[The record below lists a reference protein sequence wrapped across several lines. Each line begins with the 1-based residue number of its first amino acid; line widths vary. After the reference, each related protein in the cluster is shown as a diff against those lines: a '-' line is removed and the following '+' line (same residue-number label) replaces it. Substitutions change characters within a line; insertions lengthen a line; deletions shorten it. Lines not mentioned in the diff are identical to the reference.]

1 MQSVKI
7 LRISAAAAACVV
19 AFSANAALFEDDE
32 ARRAILDL
40 RQKVDVSQQRVTE
53 ELKKANDDNAQLRR
67 SLLDLSNQIE
77 SLRGEMAT
85 LRGQNEQLTRGITD
99 VQRNQK
105 DMTQG
110 IEERLKKVEPGKV
123 TLDGRDFSADPAEKQ
138 EFEAALATL
147 RKGDFAAAQTSFT
160 GFMKRYPQSGYKS
173 SSLFWLANAQYALRD
188 YRSAVANFRTL
199 ATADPEHLRTP
210 EALLSMANCQV
221 ELKDT
226 KAARK
231 TLEDLVKDYPQSEAA
246 SAAKER
252 LTKLK

>member
-1 MQSVKI
+1 MKI
-7 LRISAAAAACVV
+7 LRLCAAVAACVL
-19 AFSANAALFEDDE
+19 AFNVNAALFEDDE

-53 ELKKANDDNAQLRR
+53 ELRKTSDDNAQLRR

-77 SLRGEMAT
+77 ALRSEMAT

-105 DMTQG
+105 DLTQG
-110 IEERLKKVEPGKV
+110 VDERLRKVEPSKV
-123 TLDGRDFSADPAEKQ
+123 TVDGRDFAAEPAEKQ

-160 GFMKRYPQSGYKS
+160 SFMKRYLQSGYKS
-173 SSLFWLANAQYALRD
+173 SALFWLANAQYALRD
-188 YRSAVANFRTL
+188 YRSAVINFRALVTG
-199 ATADPEHLRTP
+199 DPDHLRAP

-221 ELKDT
+221 ELKDV
-226 KAARK
+226 KSARK
-231 TLEDLVKDYPQSEAA
+231 TLEDLVKAYPQSEAA
-246 SAAKER
+246 SVAKDR
-252 LTKLK
+252 LSKLK